1 MSSTQPIESA
11 MQPDAKVL
19 ALAQRLAAHTGRM
32 FTHTLSGKDHA
43 PAWGLGSSDPLGL
56 GDALTEL
63 MGSLASEPLPFVA
76 MQASLVHDYLRL
88 GQRMGLRMLG
98 LDGEPLIEPEPDDRR
113 FRDPRWQESLYFD
126 ALKQAYLLNTHA
138 WVSLIHNALHLDPTT
153 RQKLEFAIRQIS
165 DAVAP
170 TNFVATNP
178 AVLDAT
184 LASSGTNLLAGLDNL
199 LDDLERS
206 QGEWDISTTDH
217 DAFEVGKNLATTPG
231 KVVFQNELMQLIQYV
246 PTTPKVARRPLLLM
260 PPWMNKYY
268 ILDLRP
274 ENSLV
279 RWLLDRG
286 HTVFVISWKN
296 PDASMADQG
305 FEDYMRLGPLAA
317 MDAIEQATGEKEVN
331 VVGYCLG
338 GILLAATTAYL
349 QAQEDSRIASATYLT
364 TMVDFEDVGE
374 ISLFIDETSLDDLE
388 AKINAQGLLDGRSVA
403 RTWRVLRANDL
414 IWSFYVNSYLLG
426 KSPRPFDILYWNADS
441 TNMPAAMHTFFI
453 RNMYV
458 HNRLSDPGG
467 ITLAG
472 VPIDMSQV
480 TTPSY
485 ILSTSE
491 DHIAPWRTTF
501 TTTNLLSGPVKF
513 VLAASGHIA
522 GVINPPSQEKYGY
535 WTNRRHY
542 DDADAWLADALE
554 HKGSWW
560 PDWARWLKRHGGG
573 TAPARAPGDGALQPI
588 EDAPGAYVKERTD
601 T

>member
-1 MSSTQPIESA
+1 MSHARKPEPA
-11 MQPDAKVL
+11 MPPAADVL
-19 ALAQRLAAHTGRM
+19 ALAQRLAAHSGRM
-32 FTHTLSGKDHA
+32 LGHTLRGQDHA

-56 GDALTEL
+56 GDAVPKLISSL
-63 MGSLASEPLPFVA
+63 MSEPVPFFA
-76 MQASLVHDYLRL
+76 MQASLARDYALL
-88 GQRMGLRMLG
+88 CQRTGLRMLG
-98 LDGEPLIEPEPDDRR
+98 FAQEPLAEPHPDDRR
-113 FRDPRWQESLYFD
+113 FTESSWEEHAYFD
-126 ALKQAYLLNTHA
+126 ALKQAYLLTTEA
-138 WVSLIHNALHLDPTT
+138 WVNLIHDALHLEPMT
-153 RQKLEFAIRQIS
+153 RQKLEFAVRQIS
-165 DAVAP
+165 DAMAP

-178 AVLDAT
+178 KVLEAT
-184 LASSGTNLLAGLDNL
+184 LESGGTNLLAGLDNL

-231 KVVFQNELMQLIQYV
+231 KVVYQNELLQLIQYQ
-246 PTTPKVARRPLLLM
+246 PTTPTVVRRPLLLM

-268 ILDLRP
+268 IMDLRP
-274 ENSLV
+274 KNSMV

-286 HTVFVISWKN
+286 QTVFMISWKN
-296 PDASMADQG
+296 PDASMADRG

-317 MDAIEQATGEKEVN
+317 MDAIEKATGERQVN
-331 VVGYCLG
+331 VAGYCLG

-349 QAQEDSRIASATYLT
+349 QALGDDRIASATYLT

-388 AKINAQGLLDGRSVA
+388 ARINAQGLLDGRSVA
-403 RTWRVLRANDL
+403 RTWRALRANDL

-472 VPIDMSQV
+472 VPIDMSKV
-480 TTPSY
+480 TTPAY

-501 TTTNLLSGPVKF
+501 TTTNLLAGPVKF
-513 VLAASGHIA
+513 VLASSGHIA
-522 GVINPPSQEKYGY
+522 GVINPPDQEKYCY
-535 WTNRRHY
+535 WTNRRHH
-542 DDADAWLADALE
+542 DDADAWLADAVE

-560 PDWARWLKRHGGG
+560 PDWARWLKRHGDG
-573 TAPARAPGDGALQPI
+573 TAPARTPGDGALKPI
-588 EDAPGAYVKERTD
+588 EDAPGTYVGERISD
-601 T
+601 

>member
-1 MSSTQPIESA
+1 MSTAQPTETATQA
-11 MQPDAKVL
+11 DTRMLD
-19 ALAQRLAAHTGRM
+19 LAQRLAAHTGRM
-32 FTHTLSGKDHA
+32 LSHSLNGKDH
-43 PAWGLGSSDPLGL
+43 PPSWGLGSADPLGL
-56 GDALTEL
+56 KDAVGKL
-63 MGSLASEPLPFVA
+63 MSSLASEPVPFIA
-76 MQASLVHDYLRL
+76 MQATLATDFARL
-88 GQRMGLRMLG
+88 AQRTGLRMLG
-98 LDGEPLIEPEPDDRR
+98 LDDAPLIEPEPDDRR
-113 FRDPRWQESLYFD
+113 FRDPRWQESAYFD
-126 ALKQAYLLNTHA
+126 ALKQAYLLTTHA
-138 WVSLIHNALHLDPTT
+138 WLDLIHSAMHLDPMT
-153 RQKLEFAIRQIS
+153 RQKLEFAVRQIS
-165 DAVAP
+165 DAMAP

-178 AVLDAT
+178 TVLDAT
-184 LASSGTNLLAGLDNL
+184 LNSGGTNLLAGLDNL

-231 KVVFQNELMQLIQYV
+231 KVVFQNELLQLIQYS
-246 PTTPKVARRPLLLM
+246 PTTAKVARRPLLVM

-268 ILDLRP
+268 IVDLRP

-279 RWLLDRG
+279 RWLVEQG
-286 HTVFVISWKN
+286 QTVFVVSWKN
-296 PDASMADQG
+296 PDASMAARG

-317 MDAIEQATGEKEVN
+317 LDAIEQATGEKEVN
-331 VVGYCLG
+331 VAGYCLG

-349 QAQEDSRIASATYLT
+349 QAKGDTRIASATYLT

-388 AKINAQGLLDGRSVA
+388 ARINAQGLLDGRSVA
-403 RTWRVLRANDL
+403 RTWRALRANDL
-414 IWSFYVNSYLLG
+414 IWSFYVSSYLLG

-472 VPIDMSQV
+472 VPIDMSKV

-491 DHIAPWRTTF
+491 DHIAPWRTTY
-501 TTTNLLSGPVKF
+501 TTTNLVSGPAKF

-535 WTNRRHY
+535 WTNPRHH
-542 DDADAWLADALE
+542 DDADAWLADAVE

-560 PDWARWLKRHGGG
+560 PDWARWLKKHGGG
-573 TAPARAPGDGALQPI
+573 SVPVRTPGDGALQPI
-588 EDAPGAYVKERTD
+588 EDAPGTYVRERID